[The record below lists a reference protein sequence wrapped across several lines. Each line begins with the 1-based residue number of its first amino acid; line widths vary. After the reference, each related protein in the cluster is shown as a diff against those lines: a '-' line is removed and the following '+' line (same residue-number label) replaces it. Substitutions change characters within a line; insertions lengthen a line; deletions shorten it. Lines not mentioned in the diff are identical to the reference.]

1 MRRPRTSFL
10 LGLSAQLAAI
20 WLSLSPGL
28 VFCVEQDGRVSLEAS
43 GAGGLCGGASIYPGS
58 VFNSLSLEEPVSP
71 HCSGCQ
77 DVPLQLEDFVARGRQ
92 RIAASFQFSPLPYQA
107 TLLSTLQN
115 QNPISAPPV
124 RVRRT
129 SVQRSTVLR
138 I

>member
-20 WLSLSPGL
+20 WLSLTPGL

-43 GAGGLCGGASIYPGS
+43 GAGGLCGGASIYLGS
-58 VFNSLSLEEPVSP
+58 VFNSLFLAEPVSS

-77 DVPLQLEDFVARGRQ
+77 DVPLQLEDFVAKGRQ

-107 TLLSTLQN
+107 TLTSTLQN
-115 QNPISAPPV
+115 EKPISVPPV
-124 RVRRT
+124 RAQRT